1 MRVGQTQMVMRDTIL
16 RRLSIFDAAY
26 LGPHAIALYR
36 ELVCI
41 ASTGLPLATIVL
53 AASIVDVVR
62 HEEAGPAGYLD
73 GMVFSYAG
81 NKGNLS
87 WLRGRRNHLVHYDGP
102 SDGLMNEADAVGWLA
117 SDAERA
123 VTTLLDFL
131 DDLQISG

>member
-1 MRVGQTQMVMRDTIL
+1 MIVRQTQMVLQDKIL
-16 RRLSIFDAAY
+16 RRLSIFDAAD
-26 LGPHAIALYR
+26 LGPHATALYR
-36 ELVCI
+36 EL
-41 ASTGLPLATIVL
+41 ASVASAGLPLATIVL

-73 GMVFSYAG
+73 GVTFSYAG

-87 WLRGRRNHLVHYDGP
+87 WLRGRRNHLVHYEGP

-117 SDAERA
+117 RDAERA
-123 VTTLLDFL
+123 VTTVLDFL